1 MQTTCIN
8 SKTKITSLAA
18 AVALLGL
25 GAIQAQAQSVTFNFT
40 DGTSDGWSAG
50 GFSDSTALGVVN
62 IGGNNYISVPIGG
75 FQVANVATG
84 NTSSA
89 LFQAM
94 AAAAANPAGYVLSYD
109 WSVNTATFTG
119 ATINSYLQVGAF
131 VNDGTGD
138 YSQDFGS
145 VKEVQLSGAQLT
157 SGSVIQGAVSVN
169 MGAAGLLLPT
179 PGQTFYR
186 LGLIENG
193 DSGVPYVVDFT
204 DISVAPVT
212 AVPEPASFGLCGLVL
227 AAGTTLIRRRKA

>member
-1 MQTTCIN
+1 MQTTRIN

-25 GAIQAQAQSVTFNFT
+25 GALQAQAQSVNYNFS

-50 GFSDSTALGVVN
+50 GFGDSTALGVVN
-62 IGGNNYISVPIGG
+62 ISGNNYISVPIGG
-75 FQVANVATG
+75 FQVANVGTG

-94 AAAAANPAGYVLSYD
+94 AAFAQNPSGYVLSYD
-109 WSVNTATFTG
+109 WFVNTSAFTG
-119 ATINSYLQVGAF
+119 ATVNSYLQVGSF

-138 YSQDFGS
+138 YYQDFGS
-145 VKEVQLSGAQLT
+145 VKEVELSGAQLT
-157 SGSVIQGAVSVN
+157 SGNVFQGAVSVN

-193 DSGVPYVVDFT
+193 DSGVPYAVEFSN
-204 DISVAPVT
+204 ISISPV
-212 AVPEPASFGLCGLVL
+212 AVPEPASFGLCGLIL
-227 AAGTTLIRRRKA
+227 AAGTTLLRRRKA

>member
-1 MQTTCIN
+1 MQTTRIH
-8 SKTKITSLAA
+8 SKTKITTLAT

-25 GAIQAQAQSVTFNFT
+25 GAIQTQAQSVLFNFS

-62 IGGNNYISVPIGG
+62 IGGNNYIQAPIGG

-89 LFQAM
+89 LFLAM
-94 AAAAANPAGYVLSYD
+94 AAAAQNPSGYVLSYD
-109 WSVNTATFTG
+109 WYVNTATFTG
-119 ATINSYLQVGAF
+119 ATINSYLQAGSF
-131 VNDGTGD
+131 VNDGGGD

-157 SGSVIQGAVSVN
+157 SGNVFQGAVSVN

-179 PGQTFYR
+179 PGQTYYR
-186 LGLIENG
+186 LGLVENG

-204 DISVAPVT
+204 DISVAPIT
-212 AVPEPASFGLCGLVL
+212 AVPEPASFGLCGLLL
-227 AAGTTLIRRRKA
+227 AGGTALLRRRKA